1 MRLTIR
7 HETTYQYDRPIAFGC
22 WRLLMRPVD
31 SHALRIINA
40 SLEFTPAGVTR
51 WSHDALGN
59 SLCAFQPQGE
69 SDVLRVVSN
78 LLIERF
84 PVPLDASNRFDPDLA
99 FPVVYSLEERLI
111 LDPFMRPATEGDTQ
125 AYRDWISRWSMA
137 AYPLSLPFL
146 QDLNASIHQDFAY
159 GVRQEEGTQT
169 PSETIERGGG
179 TCRDFAWLMVESL
192 RRLGFAARFVT
203 GYLYAPGLTTRGAGA
218 THAWCEVYL
227 PSLGWIE
234 FDPTN
239 GIAESGDLI
248 RVAVSRTPEEA
259 SPMCGSIIGD
269 ATSQLTVSVTVAPAN
284 PDAVSPVSV

>member
-7 HETTYQYDRPIAFGC
+7 HETVYQYDRPVAFGG

-31 SHALRIINA
+31 SHALRILDA
-40 SLEFTPAGVTR
+40 SLEFTPSVVTR

-59 SLCAFQPQGE
+59 SLCVFQPYGE
-69 SDVLRVVSN
+69 SDVLRVVSS
-78 LLIERF
+78 LWIERF
-84 PVPLDASNRFDPDLA
+84 PTPLDSAGRFDPTLA
-99 FPVVYSLEERLI
+99 FPIVYTLEERLI
-111 LDPFMRPATEGDTQ
+111 LDPFMRPATDGDAQ
-125 AYRDWISRWSMA
+125 GYRDWLSRWSMA
-137 AYPLSLPFL
+137 NYTLSLPFL
-146 QDLNASIHQDFAY
+146 QDLNAAIHRDFNY
-159 GVRQEEGTQT
+159 GERQEEGTQT
-169 PSETIERGGG
+169 PSQTVQRGAG

-218 THAWCEVYL
+218 THAWCEVFL

-239 GIAESGDLI
+239 GLAESVDLI

-259 SPMCGSIIGD
+259 SPMTGSIMGS
-269 ATSQLTVSVTVAPAN
+269 ATARLTVSVTVMPVVTVGEN
-284 PDAVSPVSV
+284 VSAL